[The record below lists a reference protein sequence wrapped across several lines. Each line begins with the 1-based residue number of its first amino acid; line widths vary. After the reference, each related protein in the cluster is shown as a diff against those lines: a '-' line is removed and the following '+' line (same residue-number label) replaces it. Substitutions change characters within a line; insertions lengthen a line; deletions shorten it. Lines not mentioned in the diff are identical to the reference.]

1 MLWELGGATN
11 YRCNVRILMKKSLIY
26 RWGKKNSTHLHL
38 LIKVAIHLIYATA
51 PASLTAQNQRLFL
64 PAFGPEG
71 LILQQVSSAMPTECA
86 SESVLCIQSR

>member
-1 MLWELGGATN
+1 MGE
-11 YRCNVRILMKKSLIY
+11 KK
-26 RWGKKNSTHLHL
+26 KSTHLHL

-51 PASLTAQNQRLFL
+51 LASLTAQNQRLFL

-86 SESVLCIQSR
+86 SGSVLCIQSR